1 MQCVT
6 GVCSAL
12 EAVVQLKD
20 RQLSDAL
27 KEAAES
33 KEKLSELQN
42 VQTVLSG

>member
-33 KEKLSELQN
+33 KKLSELQN
-42 VQTVLSG
+42 IQAVLSG